1 MRRFFGIFSFLG
13 ILREFS
19 FREKLFASLAFLFI
33 VFGLGY
39 WMNAMYRHFTN
50 EIPDYGGKYQEG
62 MVGQPLYINPI
73 LSSGNPA
80 DSDLVRLIYSGLL
93 QYDKDGKI
101 TNDLAEDWKVSDDG
115 KEYTLFLKR
124 DLTWHDGEPILA
136 DDVIFTFE
144 VVQNPA
150 YRSPLRQKW
159 PAGVKVEKI
168 DDYSIKIILQEPSL
182 GFVDNLTMGILPR
195 HIWDQVSPDRF
206 PHSTY
211 NLEPIGSGPYR
222 YGSMQK
228 SSEGDI
234 LSYTMKAFTKH
245 NSGAPYIK
253 EFTIFYYNSEEAM
266 IDGYKQKEIQ
276 GMREVSKTGR
286 ELLGTAKDSLIDH
299 EFSLP
304 QYYAVFFNQTKSK
317 PLSYDEV
324 RQALA
329 LATDRNAVIQSA
341 MQGKGVPVQ
350 TPFLPGDGAYRDD
363 ILQKSPNV
371 AEAENILETAGWVKG
386 NDGVRVRNGDRLEF
400 TLMTADWEEFVP
412 AAETLKGQ
420 WEAIGARVNISVL
433 DTYDLSQNHI
443 RPREYE
449 ALLYVQAPDSG
460 PNLFSYW
467 HSSQRDGAGLNLALF
482 SNKTMDEVLEKAKV
496 AINHEQLD
504 ELNRQF
510 QNIFFEKNPGI
521 YLFSPIRLYPVD
533 KKIRGIEPQMVIEYS
548 DRLGSV
554 EKWYINTKREWKKK

>member
-1 MRRFFGIFSFLG
+1 
-13 ILREFS
+13 
-19 FREKLFASLAFLFI
+19 
-33 VFGLGY
+33 
-39 WMNAMYRHFTN
+39 MYRHFTN